1 MRVHHEMP
9 SRCEGD
15 HFSELPMSSPIVTT
29 EIGFGPQGDA
39 HITREVTAGLDE
51 PVALGP
57 PESGGTRPPAA

>member
-1 MRVHHEMP
+1 
-9 SRCEGD
+9 
-15 HFSELPMSSPIVTT
+15 MSSPIVTT